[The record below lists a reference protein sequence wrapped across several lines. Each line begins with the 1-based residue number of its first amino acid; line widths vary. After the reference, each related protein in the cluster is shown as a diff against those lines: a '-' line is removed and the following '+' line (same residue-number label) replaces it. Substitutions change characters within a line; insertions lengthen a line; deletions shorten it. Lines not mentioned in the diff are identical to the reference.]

1 MTTNEREF
9 CIGDQLTFRCTS
21 RESAYSWIVTGFLN
35 GTIGNGRVLTGAN
48 EMDGEFMLSASGIN
62 NDRMST
68 LQVTVFEGLV
78 GERTVTCR
86 EGGTTDGG
94 QSVNITVL
102 GESFSHSTVFI
113 DNSYSTYNYIILGI
127 VVVMLAE
134 MVVT

>member
-1 MTTNEREF
+1 MTTNERVF

-48 EMDGEFMLSASGIN
+48 ETDGEFMLSASGIN

-86 EGGTTDGG
+86 EGGTTSGG
-94 QSVNITVL
+94 QSDTITVL
-102 GESFSHSTVFI
+102 GESFRHS
-113 DNSYSTYNYIILGI
+113 IIINPQHACTRVL
-127 VVVMLAE
+127 
-134 MVVT
+134 